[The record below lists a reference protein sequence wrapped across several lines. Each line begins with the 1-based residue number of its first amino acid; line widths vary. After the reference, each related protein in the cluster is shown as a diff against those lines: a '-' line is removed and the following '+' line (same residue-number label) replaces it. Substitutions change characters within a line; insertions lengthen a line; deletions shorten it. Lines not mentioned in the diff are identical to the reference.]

1 MLHEKCN
8 MNDILYCRSYWVT
21 EMQWTWDD
29 LFVVVMTKQGS
40 LGMLSRLGEPLLLRT
55 YGELDMGPREFLPI
69 HPLISV
75 K

>member
-1 MLHEKCN
+1 M
-8 MNDILYCRSYWVT
+8 T
-21 EMQWTWDD
+21 EMQWTWVD

>member
-1 MLHEKCN
+1 M
-8 MNDILYCRSYWVT
+8 T